1 MSDSNILELSAE
13 DTALLQE
20 YLTAIEEMNAR
31 EPQQLPAEIW
41 DKVWPKIQATGQV
54 PAEYRDRIGVNTVTV
69 YSKIDA
75 NGKHKHIPEGETRP
89 AYYDIVWESWNSE
102 RAQLD
107 AKYHDVI
114 IKALRY
120 ALSDEKAGN
129 MQIADL
135 LRRIIDNDAAELTPE
150 QVREVLPQLSSIIP
164 QKHLIPNNK
173 LANSLTKD
181 LVDAGAVDLIV
192 SGQNSKNE
200 ILTTCILSYEGD
212 NVKLTSRQPFTE
224 YDRQVADAV
233 TSLYEYGDESH
244 IVTAATVYR
253 AMVHATATETPSPQQ
268 IGAVTRSLDKMRFVR
283 VQVDC
288 TDELTRRK
296 LSLNGAQITGGKID
310 TYLLALDKLEVIA
323 GGQKVTA
330 YKVIKTPILY
340 DYSRLTGQ
348 VITVPAALLDVR
360 DESGA
365 KVANTER
372 RIAIK
377 GYLMRRISVMKG
389 KNGKRQSKHIIYDS
403 LYKEVC
409 DGKELSRK
417 DQQSIREYI
426 ALVLDSW
433 KREGFIKGYEELTQ
447 GRKKTGVDI
456 KI

>member
-1 MSDSNILELSAE
+1 MKENLYSNPQNHAQLNAQ

-20 YLTAIEEMNAR
+20 YLQAVDEMAQR

-41 DKVWPKIQATGQV
+41 DKVWPEIQATGEV
-54 PAEYRDRIGVNTVTV
+54 PAEYRDRIGVNQISDKAT
-69 YSKIDA
+69 
-75 NGKHKHIPEGETRP
+75 GETRP
-89 AYYDIVWESWNSE
+89 GYYDIVWERWNAE
-102 RAQLD
+102 RGQIERR
-107 AKYHDVI
+107 YHDVI

-120 ALSDEKAGN
+120 ALSNDQAG
-129 MQIADL
+129 ADVRPVIEL
-135 LRRIIDNDAAELTPE
+135 LQALISDAGSITPE
-150 QVREVLPQLSSIIP
+150 QVRAALPQLTSIIP
-164 QKHLIPNNK
+164 QKHIIPNNK
-173 LANSLTKD
+173 LANSLTQD
-181 LVDAGAVDLIV
+181 IIDAGVINLDVGKKKGDI
-192 SGQNSKNE
+192 
-200 ILTTCILSYEGD
+200 ITRCILSYEGE
-212 NVKLTSRQPFTE
+212 NVKLSSRQPFTE

-253 AMVHATATETPSPQQ
+253 AMVHATETETPSPQQ

-283 VQVDC
+283 VQIDC
-288 TDELTRRK
+288 SEELTRRK
-296 LSLNGAQITGGKID
+296 LSLNGAQVTGGKID
-310 TYLLALDKLEVIA
+310 TYLLALDKLEVTA

-348 VITVPAALLDVR
+348 VLTVPAALLDIR
-360 DESGA
+360 DKDGA

-389 KNGKRQSKHIIYDS
+389 KTGNRQSNHILYASIYD
-403 LYKEVC
+403 EVS

-417 DQQSIREYI
+417 DQQAIRDYI
-426 ALVLDSW
+426 GLALESW
-433 KREGFIKGYEELTQ
+433 KREGFIKGYTELTS
-447 GRKKTGVDI
+447 GRKKTGLEI